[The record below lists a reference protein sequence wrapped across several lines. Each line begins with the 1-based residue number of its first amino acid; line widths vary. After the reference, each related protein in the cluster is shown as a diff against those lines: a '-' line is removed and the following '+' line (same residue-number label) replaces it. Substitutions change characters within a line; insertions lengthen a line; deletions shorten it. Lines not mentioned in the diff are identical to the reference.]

1 MAKTLDDAIE
11 AVLYHVSHFNGLRKV
26 ANPQERFSIDPF
38 ATAFPGPGEFQIVSS
53 GMTKGLQHIILE
65 IHKVRKDLPRDLE
78 IIIPYGEL
86 VKDFLTIDANRTL
99 PDSAGADTVDT
110 IIGCDYDFGPLGWA
124 DVDTLGWQFDIEV
137 KIW

>member
-1 MAKTLDDAIE
+1 MANTLDDAIE
-11 AVLYHVSHFNGLRKV
+11 ALLLMISTLPGLRAV
-26 ANPQERFSIDPF
+26 SNPQERYSVDPF

-78 IIIPYGEL
+78 VIIVYGQL
-86 VKDFLTIDANRTL
+86 VKDLLTIDANRTL
-99 PDSAGADTVDT
+99 PDSAGADTVST
-110 IIGCDYDFGPLGWA
+110 IIGVDYDFGPLGWA
-124 DVDTLGWQFDIEV
+124 DVETIGYSFDIRV